1 MSLHLYKPLGDN
13 DHAIRLDAARTLTS
27 ELLQL
32 LSSEHSEKSKSSLDY
47 ALSRLTKGLASG
59 RESARPGF
67 AVVLT
72 EVCGIP
78 PLSFFWNCAIEEVF
92 ALLMGGG
99 VYWRHLVSRA
109 HFRARECRKMGIRI
123 GGGY

>member
-13 DHAIRLDAARTLTS
+13 DPAIRLDAARTLTL

-32 LSSEHSEKSKSSLDY
+32 LSSKHSEKSKSSLDY
-47 ALSRLTKGLASG
+47 ALGRLTKGLASG

-72 EVCGIP
+72 EVGGIP
-78 PLSFFWNCAIEEVF
+78 PLSFYFFWNCAIGEIL
-92 ALLMGGG
+92 ALLMRGG
-99 VYWRHLVSRA
+99 VYGRYLVSRTY
-109 HFRARECRKMGIRI
+109 FRARECRKMGI
-123 GGGY
+123 

>member
-13 DHAIRLDAARTLTS
+13 DHAIRLDAAKTLTS

-32 LSSEHSEKSKSSLDY
+32 LSSEYSEKSKSSLDY
-47 ALSRLTKGLASG
+47 ALGRLTKGLASG

-72 EVCGIP
+72 EVGGIP
-78 PLSFFWNCAIEEVF
+78 APLSFWNCAIEEVF
-92 ALLMGGG
+92 ALLMGRG
-99 VYWRHLVSRA
+99 VYGRYLVSRT
-109 HFRARECRKMGIRI
+109 HFRTRECRKMGI
-123 GGGY
+123 

>member
-32 LSSEHSEKSKSSLDY
+32 LSSEYSEKSKSSLDY
-47 ALSRLTKGLASG
+47 ALGRLTKGLASG

-72 EVCGIP
+72 EVGG
-78 PLSFFWNCAIEEVF
+78 F
-92 ALLMGGG
+92 LL
-99 VYWRHLVSRA
+99 YL
-109 HFRARECRKMGIRI
+109 FRIAQLRGFLL
-123 GGGY
+123 Y

>member
-13 DHAIRLDAARTLTS
+13 DHAIRLDAAKTLTS

-32 LSSEHSEKSKSSLDY
+32 LSSEYSEKSKSSLDY
-47 ALSRLTKGLASG
+47 ALGRLTKGLASG

-72 EVCGIP
+72 EVGGIP
-78 PLSFFWNCAIEEVF
+78 PPLSFWNCAIEEVF
-92 ALLMGGG
+92 ALLMGRDVYGG
-99 VYWRHLVSRA
+99 
-109 HFRARECRKMGIRI
+109 I
-123 GGGY
+123 